1 MTILSILSALGLAA
15 MPQIQAQAPARA
27 LEVASVRPI
36 ASDSGTSRTV
46 RYSGRSI
53 NARASLAILISV
65 AYQTEGYRL
74 SGLPSW
80 GDSQFYEVAAKA
92 EGDGALTDDQF
103 RQVLQTLLADRFQLK
118 FHREVKEIPVY
129 ALVIDKNGPKVE
141 TSAPDAVYSRKIGR
155 GQLSA
160 SRYQMTAFAGW
171 LTRQVG
177 RRVVDL
183 TGLTGFY
190 EVQLEWTP
198 DQTALPDHDGAAPLD
213 SGGPSIFTALREQ
226 LGLKLESRKN
236 HPIEMLIIDHAEKP
250 GAN

>member
-1 MTILSILSALGLAA
+1 M
-15 MPQIQAQAPARA
+15 
-27 LEVASVRPI
+27 
-36 ASDSGTSRTV
+36 

-53 NARASLAILISV
+53 NASASLAILVSV

-74 SGLPSW
+74 VGLPSW

-103 RQVLQTLLADRFQLK
+103 RQVLQALLAERFQLK
-118 FHREVKEIPVY
+118 FHREVREIPVY

-141 TSAPDAVYSRKIGR
+141 KSAPDAVYSRKIGR
-155 GQLSA
+155 GQLRA

-171 LTRQVG
+171 LTGQVG

-183 TGLTGFY
+183 TGLKGFY

-198 DQTALPDHDGAAPLD
+198 DQTALLDRDGAAPPD

-236 HPIEMLIIDHAEKP
+236 HPIEMLIIDHVEKP
-250 GAN
+250 GEN